1 MISADRMKK
10 IFIIALALLVLCSA
24 AACGQKKADSKVG
37 SWALNDS
44 AELSADAQKAFD
56 KAMEGLVGVNYSP
69 AALLGTQL
77 VSGMNYCVLC
87 ESTVVYPDAQPYWA
101 LVYIYADLQ
110 GNAKVTNI
118 VPLDPGAILEAGKV
132 EPSQPQGGMLGSW
145 KLDRDGSV
153 TADSAVM
160 HLASQL
166 VAGTNHCVL
175 CKGWNLVFV
184 YENLEGK
191 TEVLNSV
198 PLDIAALSQ
207 PAAE

>member
-110 GNAKVTNI
+110 GNAKVTSI
-118 VPLDPGAILEAGKV
+118 VPLDPGAILESGKV
-132 EPSQPQGGMLGSW
+132 EPSQSQGGMLGSW

-153 TADSAVM
+153 AADGAVM

-191 TEVLNSV
+191 TEVLNTV

>member
-10 IFIIALALLVLCSA
+10 ILIIALALLMLCSA
-24 AACGQKKADSKVG
+24 AACGQKKTEPQLG

-56 KAMEGLVGVNYSP
+56 KALEGLVGVNYSP

-153 TADSAVM
+153 AADGAVM

-166 VAGTNHCVL
+166 VSGTNHCVL

>member
-1 MISADRMKK
+1 MKK

-110 GNAKVTNI
+110 GNA
-118 VPLDPGAILEAGKV
+118 
-132 EPSQPQGGMLGSW
+132 
-145 KLDRDGSV
+145 
-153 TADSAVM
+153 
-160 HLASQL
+160 
-166 VAGTNHCVL
+166 
-175 CKGWNLVFV
+175 
-184 YENLEGK
+184 
-191 TEVLNSV
+191 
-198 PLDIAALSQ
+198 
-207 PAAE
+207 

>member
-10 IFIIALALLVLCSA
+10 IFIIDLALLVLCSA

-191 TEVLNSV
+191 TEVLNTV